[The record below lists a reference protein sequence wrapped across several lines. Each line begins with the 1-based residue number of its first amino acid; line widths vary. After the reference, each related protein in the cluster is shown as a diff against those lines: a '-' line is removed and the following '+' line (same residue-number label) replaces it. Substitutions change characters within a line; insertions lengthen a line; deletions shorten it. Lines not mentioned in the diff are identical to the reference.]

1 MALVGFMEQL
11 YQGRFDRDLFAAAP
25 PAAEP
30 GQVGRLID
38 AYQGLVTAYPPSAIE
53 EAGRIPPEM
62 LKKMGEQG
70 FFGLTIP
77 KTYGGLGLGLDDCMR
92 IVEMVAPIDLSIALV
107 FLAHLFIGIKGIE
120 LYGTEDQ
127 KRRYLTRAAAG
138 GMIFSYALTEPLT
151 GSDARH
157 IETRADL
164 SSDGSHYVLNGTKTY
179 ITNAN
184 YAGGL
189 TVFAQLDPEKSGQM
203 GAFIVETAWEGVQIG
218 PDMPKM
224 GLKASSTATIRLK
237 DVRVPRENLLG
248 PAGAGFKIALTVLH
262 YGRMGLGAASKGVL
276 EQSVRDMHD
285 RARSRR
291 QFGQPIIEFPLIRE
305 KIGKARVHAFVMGA
319 MNDFAAV
326 LLEKNPE
333 QTVIE
338 TSHCKL
344 FGTTRAWEALYDALQ
359 VSGGAG
365 YLATQ
370 PYEKRMR
377 DFRVTTIFEGTTE
390 IHSIYPALLGM
401 KQLGD
406 ELKKRSGFGRYG
418 FLGKSLLAWLWNT
431 NWPAGATDP
440 IEKRAFREAGTLAR
454 MIRGRLLLGVLV
466 YGKTLVGREFLLRR
480 ITVLSLYL
488 FGILSVIFKLKRDYP
503 AELFGPGERELL
515 SLFVEEA
522 QAARKDNKRF
532 LDSRMEKGLNN
543 PDLLSPET
551 RPGS

>member
-1 MALVGFMEQL
+1 MALSGFMEQI
-11 YQGRFDRDLFAAAP
+11 YQGHFDRELFQTTLP
-25 PAAEP
+25 PAESDRVA
-30 GQVGRLID
+30 RLIE
-38 AYQGLVTAYPPSAIE
+38 AYQALVKAYPPAAIE
-53 EAGRIPPEM
+53 EAGRIHPEM

-70 FFGLTIP
+70 FFGLTVP
-77 KTYGGLGLGLDDCMR
+77 EVYGGQGLCLADCMR
-92 IVEMVAPIDLSIALV
+92 IVETVAPIDLSVALV

-127 KRRYLTRAAAG
+127 KRRYLTQAASG

-164 SSDGSHYVLNGTKTY
+164 APDGSHYILNGTKTY
-179 ITNAN
+179 ISNAN

-189 TVFAQLDPEKSGQM
+189 TVFAQLDPAKPGHM

-218 PDMPKM
+218 PDMLKM

-262 YGRMGLGAASKGVL
+262 YGRMGLGAASRGVMA
-276 EQSVRDMHD
+276 QSVQDMRD
-285 RARSRR
+285 RAMSRR
-291 QFGQPIIEFPLIRE
+291 QFGQPIIHFPLIRE
-305 KIGKARVHAFVMGA
+305 KIGKAAVHAFVMGA
-319 MNDFAAV
+319 MNDFAAA

-333 QTVIE
+333 ETVIE

-344 FGTTRAWEALYDALQ
+344 FGTTRAWDALYDALQ
-359 VSGGAG
+359 VCGGAG

-370 PYEKRMR
+370 PYEKRTR

-406 ELKKRSGFGRYG
+406 EVKKRTGLTRLL
-418 FLGKSLLAWLWNT
+418 FLGKSLLSSLGNT
-431 NWPAGATDP
+431 GWPEAPQDP
-440 IEKRAFREAGTLAR
+440 LQKRAFREAKRLAR
-454 MIRGRLLLGVLV
+454 MLRRRILMGVMI
-466 YGKTLVGREFLLRR
+466 YGKTLVNREFLLRR
-480 ITVLSLYL
+480 ITLLSLYL
-488 FGILSVIFKLKRDYP
+488 FGILSILAKLARDRQTGVVDP
-503 AELFGPGERELL
+503 QDSERL
-515 SLFVEEA
+515 A
-522 QAARKDNKRF
+522 WF
-532 LDSRMEKGLNN
+532 LDEATKAGKDHGRFRDCRREKALIGQNLI
-543 PDLLSPET
+543 S
-551 RPGS
+551 

>member
-1 MALVGFMEQL
+1 MALAGFMEQI

-25 PAAEP
+25 PAANFE
-30 GQVGRLID
+30 QVERLIG
-38 AYQGLVTAYPPSAIE
+38 AYQDLVTAYPPSSIE

-62 LKKMGEQG
+62 LKRMGEQG
-70 FFGLTIP
+70 FFGLTVP
-77 KTYGGLGLGLDDCMR
+77 KAYGGMGLGLADCMR
-92 IVEMVAPIDLSIALV
+92 IVETVAPIDLSIALV

-127 KRRYLTRAAAG
+127 KRRYLTPAAAG
-138 GMIFSYALTEPLT
+138 EMIFSYALTEPLT

-164 SSDGSHYVLNGTKTY
+164 SPDGGHYILNGTKTY

-189 TVFAQLDPEKSGQM
+189 TLFAQLDPGKPGRM

-248 PAGAGFKIALTVLH
+248 PAGEGFKIALTVLH
-262 YGRMGLGAASKGVL
+262 YGRMGLGAASRGVL
-276 EQSVRDMHD
+276 EQSVKDMHD

-333 QTVIE
+333 ETVIE

-406 ELKKRSGFGRYG
+406 ELKKRVGLSRFL
-418 FLGKSLLAWLWNT
+418 FLGKMLLTCLGDT
-431 NWPAGATDP
+431 GWPGSPADVLQ
-440 IEKRAFREAGTLAR
+440 KKAFGEAKKLAR
-454 MIRGRLLLGVLV
+454 MIRRRTLLGVLV

-480 ITVLSLYL
+480 ISVLSLYL
-488 FGILSVIFKLKRDYP
+488 FGILSVLAKLVRDGNAGDNYSDDR
-503 AELFGPGERELL
+503 ERLARFL
-515 SLFVEEA
+515 EEA
-522 QAARKDNKRF
+522 AAACKENKRF
-532 LDSRMEKGLNN
+532 RDSRLERGLLNQDLVSPNN
-543 PDLLSPET
+543 PSQL
-551 RPGS
+551 

>member
-1 MALVGFMEQL
+1 MAGIGFMEQI
-11 YQGRFDRDLFAAAP
+11 YQGRFDRDLFAAALP
-25 PAAEP
+25 TTEA
-30 GQVGRLID
+30 GQVARLID
-38 AYQGLVTAYPPSAIE
+38 AYKTLVNEYPPSSIE

-70 FFGLTIP
+70 FFGLTVP
-77 KTYGGLGLGLDDCMR
+77 KAYGGMGLGLADCMR
-92 IVEMVAPIDLSIALV
+92 IVETVAPIDLSIALV

-127 KRRYLTRAAAG
+127 KRRYLTPAASG
-138 GMIFSYALTEPLT
+138 EMIFSYALTEPLT

-164 SSDGSHYVLNGTKTY
+164 SPDGSHYVLNGTKTY

-189 TVFAQLDPEKSGQM
+189 TVFAQMNPEKPGQM

-248 PAGAGFKIALTVLH
+248 PAGDGFKIALTVLH

-276 EQSVRDMHD
+276 EQSARDMYD
-285 RARSRR
+285 RATSRR
-291 QFGQPIIEFPLIRE
+291 QFGQPIIQFPLIRE

-319 MNDFAAV
+319 MNDLAAV
-326 LLEKNPE
+326 LLEKHPE
-333 QTVIE
+333 ETVIE

-344 FGTTRAWEALYDALQ
+344 FGTTRAWDALYDALQ

-370 PYEKRMR
+370 PYENRMR

-401 KQLGD
+401 KQLGG
-406 ELKKRSGFGRYG
+406 EIKKRAGFFRYL
-418 FLGKSLLAWLWNT
+418 FLGKTLLTWLWNT
-431 NWPAGATDP
+431 GWPGSPPDP
-440 IEKRAFREAGTLAR
+440 VQKRAFRMAGALSR
-454 MIRGRLLLGVLV
+454 MIRVRLLLGVLV
-466 YGKTLVGREFLLRR
+466 YGKTLVDREFLLRR
-480 ITVLSLYL
+480 ITALSLYL
-488 FGILSVIFKLKRDYP
+488 FGILSVLSKLERDRRAGLDDP
-503 AELFGPGERELL
+503 VDRERL
-515 SLFVEEA
+515 SWFLEEA
-522 QAARKDNKRF
+522 EAARKEHKRL
-532 LDSRMEKGLNN
+532 LDSRREKGLNN
-543 PDLLSPET
+543 PDLLSPEK
-551 RPGS
+551 RLGA

>member
-1 MALVGFMEQL
+1 MAQAGFVEQI
-11 YQGRFDRDLFAAAP
+11 YQGRFDRELFQTTL
-25 PAAEP
+25 PATESDPVA
-30 GQVGRLID
+30 RLID
-38 AYQGLVTAYPPSAIE
+38 AYRALVTTYPPVSIE

-70 FFGLTIP
+70 FFGLTVP
-77 KTYGGLGLGLDDCMR
+77 EAYGGQGLGLSECMR
-92 IVEMVAPIDLSIALV
+92 IVETVAPIDLSVALV

-127 KRRYLTRAAAG
+127 KRRYLTLAASG
-138 GMIFSYALTEPLT
+138 SMIFSYALTEPLT

-157 IETRADL
+157 IETRAEL
-164 SSDGSHYVLNGTKTY
+164 SADGSHYILNGTKTY

-189 TVFAQLDPEKSGQM
+189 TVFAQLDPQKPGHM

-262 YGRMGLGAASKGVL
+262 YGRMGLGAASRGVMA
-276 EQSVRDMHD
+276 QSVQDMRE
-285 RARSRR
+285 RAASRR
-291 QFGQPIIEFPLIRE
+291 QFGQPIIQFPLIRE
-305 KIGKARVHAFVMGA
+305 KIGKAAVHAFVMGA
-319 MNDFAAV
+319 MNDFAAA

-333 QTVIE
+333 ETVIE

-344 FGTTRAWEALYDALQ
+344 FGTTWAWDALYDALQ
-359 VSGGAG
+359 VCGGAG

-401 KQLGD
+401 KQIGG
-406 ELKKRSGFGRYG
+406 EIKKRHGLDRLL
-418 FLGKSLLAWLWNT
+418 FLGGTLLTGLWNAG
-431 NWPAGATDP
+431 WPESPKDP
-440 IEKRAFREAGTLAR
+440 VQKRAFREAKLLAR
-454 MIRGRLLLGVLV
+454 MIRRRILLGVLV
-466 YGKTLVGREFLLRR
+466 YGKSLVNREFFLRR
-480 ITVLSLYL
+480 ITILSLYL
-488 FGILSVIFKLKRDYP
+488 FGILSVLAKLARDRH
-503 AELFGPGERELL
+503 PGVDNPLDRDCLAWFL
-515 SLFVEEA
+515 EEA
-522 QAARKDNKRF
+522 ATARKDHGQFR
-532 LDSRMEKGLNN
+532 DSRMEKALMGPYLV
-543 PDLLSPET
+543 S
-551 RPGS
+551 

>member
-1 MALVGFMEQL
+1 MAQAGFMEQI
-11 YQGRFDRDLFAAAP
+11 YQGRFDRELFNTAL
-25 PAAEP
+25 PATES
-30 GQVGRLID
+30 GRVSRLID
-38 AYQGLVTAYPPSAIE
+38 AYQSLVVAYPPAAIE

-70 FFGLTIP
+70 FFGLTVS
-77 KTYGGLGLGLDDCMR
+77 KVYGGQGLGLADCMR
-92 IVEMVAPIDLSIALV
+92 IVEAVAPIDLSVALV

-127 KRRYLTRAAAG
+127 KKRYLHLAASG
-138 GMIFSYALTEPLT
+138 KMIFSYALTEPLT

-164 SSDGSHYVLNGTKTY
+164 APDGSHYILNGTKTY

-189 TVFAQLDPEKSGQM
+189 TVFAQLDPEKLGHM
-203 GAFIVETAWEGVQIG
+203 GAFIVETAWDGVQIG

-237 DVRVPRENLLG
+237 DVRVPRENMLG

-262 YGRMGLGAASKGVL
+262 YGRMGLGAASLGVMA
-276 EQSVRDMHD
+276 QSVKDMHD
-285 RARSRR
+285 RATSRR
-291 QFGQPIIEFPLIRE
+291 QFGQTIIQFPLIRE
-305 KIGKARVHAFVMGA
+305 KIGKAGVHAFVMGA
-319 MNDFAAV
+319 MNDFAAT

-333 QTVIE
+333 ETVIE

-344 FGTTRAWEALYDALQ
+344 FGTTRAWETLYDALQ
-359 VSGGAG
+359 VCGGAG

-406 ELKKRSGFGRYG
+406 EIKKRRGLSRLLFVGRTFFSGC
-418 FLGKSLLAWLWNT
+418 WNSG
-431 NWPAGATDP
+431 WPGSPQDP
-440 IEKRAFREAGTLAR
+440 IQQKALREAKLLAR
-454 MIRGRLLLGVLV
+454 MIRRRILLGVLV
-466 YGKTLVGREFLLRR
+466 YGKTLVNREFLLRR
-480 ITVLSLYL
+480 ITILSLYL
-488 FGILSVIFKLKRDYP
+488 LGIISVLAKLARDRRAGIDDP
-503 AELFGPGERELL
+503 LDRGRLAWFL
-515 SLFVEEA
+515 EEA
-522 QAARKDNKRF
+522 ATARKDHERF
-532 LDSRMEKGLNN
+532 LDSRMEKGLMG
-543 PDLLSPET
+543 PDLVS
-551 RPGS
+551 

>member
-1 MALVGFMEQL
+1 MAQSGFMEQI
-11 YQGRFDRDLFAAAP
+11 YQGRFDRELFHAALPVTECDRVADLIEAYQSLVATYP
-25 PAAEP
+25 PA
-30 GQVGRLID
+30 
-38 AYQGLVTAYPPSAIE
+38 SIE
-53 EAGRIPPEM
+53 QAGSIPPEM
-62 LKKMGEQG
+62 LIKMGEQG
-70 FFGLTIP
+70 FFGLTVP
-77 KTYGGLGLGLDDCMR
+77 KVYGGQGLGLADCMR
-92 IVEMVAPIDLSIALV
+92 IVEAVASIDLSVALV

-120 LYGTEDQ
+120 LYGTEAQ
-127 KRRYLTRAAAG
+127 KQRYLTLAASG
-138 GMIFSYALTEPLT
+138 EMIFSYALTEPLT

-164 SSDGSHYVLNGTKTY
+164 APDGSHYILNGTKTY

-189 TVFAQLDPEKSGQM
+189 TVFAQLDPQKPGHM
-203 GAFIVETAWEGVQIG
+203 GAFIVETAWNGVQIG

-262 YGRMGLGAASKGVL
+262 YGRMGLGAASRGVMV
-276 EQSVRDMHD
+276 QSVKDMHD
-285 RARSRR
+285 RATSRR
-291 QFGQPIIEFPLIRE
+291 QFGQSIIQFPLIRE
-305 KIGKARVHAFVMGA
+305 KIGKAGVHAFIMGA

-333 QTVIE
+333 ETVIE

-359 VSGGAG
+359 VFGGAG

-370 PYEKRMR
+370 PCEKRMR

-406 ELKKRSGFGRYG
+406 EIKKHSGFSRFL
-418 FLGKSLLAWLWNT
+418 FLGETLLTGFWNAG
-431 NWPAGATDP
+431 WPANPKDLLH
-440 IEKRAFREAGTLAR
+440 KRAFREAKLLAR
-454 MIRGRLLLGVLV
+454 MIRRRIWLGVLV
-466 YGKTLVGREFLLRR
+466 YGKTLVKREFLLRR

-488 FGILSVIFKLKRDYP
+488 FGILSVLAKLPHDNPTGMDDPFDRKRL
-503 AELFGPGERELL
+503 AWFL
-515 SLFVEEA
+515 EEA
-522 QAARKDNKRF
+522 ATARKENDRF
-532 LDSRMEKGLNN
+532 LDSRMEKGLIG
-543 PDLLSPET
+543 PDLIS
-551 RPGS
+551 